1 MRQNFRSKIQF
12 NKQIILRLIAI
23 FLISQILFCASA
35 KRYVANRGNDLKDIV
50 NIGVEKD
57 VYGIQFA
64 YFIGYQNA
72 VNGEGYGL
80 RFGYFGAYLTGDR
93 FNKIFILDK
102 NETNSVVKKQEQ
114 VFPGYSSFDTTTIY
128 HKAKIL
134 DDIRAARK
142 EHLIVVSNSF
152 GRCQMDEAKYRNIL
166 LTKGRG
172 CSYYSQRY
180 YPLPMEFFI
189 GYNYGFR
196 IGINFTE
203 LLDFL
208 VGIVGF
214 DALGDDISYSVYMK
228 APQPLPEK
236 KDWESNLDALDEKM
250 DKRLTK

>member
-1 MRQNFRSKIQF
+1 MCENFRSKIQF
-12 NKQIILRLIAI
+12 HKQIILRLITI
-23 FLISQILFCASA
+23 FLISQILYCASA

-93 FNKIFILDK
+93 FNKIFILEK
-102 NETNSVVKKQEQ
+102 KEANSVIKKQEQ
-114 VFPGYSSFDTTTIY
+114 VSPGYSSFDTTTIY
-128 HKAKIL
+128 HKAKNL

-142 EHLIVVSNSF
+142 EHVIVVSNSLS
-152 GRCQMDEAKYRNIL
+152 RCLIGEAKYRNIQ

-172 CSYYSQRY
+172 CSFYSQRY
-180 YPLPMEFFI
+180 YPLPMELFI

-196 IGINFTE
+196 IGVNFTE

-214 DALGDDISYSVYMK
+214 DALGDDASYYVTME
-228 APQPLPEK
+228 APQPIKE
-236 KDWESNLDALDEKM
+236 KDWESKLDALDEQI
-250 DKRLTK
+250 DRRLTK